1 MARVFKRNR
10 WNFFLFLLSPS
21 LSRHANTKSFN
32 SKQAAREETSGPVK
46 WTFRFISV
54 DGARVA
60 RLVSINSR
68 YSEECVAT
76 EISFVVLAKGETG
89 RATNSLQCQCW
100 IIDPSGHEVE
110 KYDKLLSIIWRT
122 DERVNGVPATTP
134 RGHCRIDLAIS
145 KVGRGS
151 L

>member
-89 RATNSLQCQCW
+89 RANSLQCQCW

-110 KYDKLLSIIWRT
+110 KYDKLLSIIWVQT
-122 DERVNGVPATTP
+122 NGLMA
-134 RGHCRIDLAIS
+134 CRRRHRAAIAES
-145 KVGRGS
+145 I
-151 L
+151 

>member
-89 RATNSLQCQCW
+89 RANSLQCQCW